1 MKDGVY
7 SGYIQN
13 GNRHGP
19 GTLVDKKFKWRMEGT
34 WCDNKAFIGKGQ
46 KEFNDGEV
54 QFGKFVCGVYKPEV
68 SSLIENTLGHSP
80 STSLH
85 L

>member
-1 MKDGVY
+1 
-7 SGYIQN
+7 
-13 GNRHGP
+13 
-19 GTLVDKKFKWRMEGT
+19 MEGT

-68 SSLIENTLGHSP
+68 SSLFENTLGHSP
-80 STSLH
+80 SNSINL
-85 L
+85 